1 MDGPTRCCPDS
12 DLTPLRC
19 RVRNAQSRVSE
30 ISAVAM
36 RQLIER
42 LRPRVRRYAAPLVA
56 GLRGPRVSLDLHVES
71 ALAAVGTSLAECT
84 AVSDSAFYAWVSSST
99 TSSVLEQHM
108 YDAAHQ
114 LHRRRRALRVRRLKK
129 QTEIDTG
136 RDHAA

>member
-56 GLRGPRVSLDLHVES
+56 GLRGPRVSLARHVES

-114 LHRRRRALRVRRLKK
+114 LHRRRRALRVRRLQK
-129 QTEIDTG
+129 QTGIDTG
-136 RDHAA
+136 RDNAA